1 MHSFSG
7 TVFFA
12 PIAVG
17 CVCNRIKPGEANES
31 GGRSAWGQVVL
42 VVLASCAVS
51 RYSAT
56 RDQLLNKAES

>member
-1 MHSFSG
+1 MHSFFG
-7 TVFFA
+7 TIFFE

-17 CVCNRIKPGEANES
+17 CVCTRIKPGEANLS
-31 GGRSAWGQVVL
+31 GGRSAWEQVVL

-51 RYSAT
+51 RYSAA